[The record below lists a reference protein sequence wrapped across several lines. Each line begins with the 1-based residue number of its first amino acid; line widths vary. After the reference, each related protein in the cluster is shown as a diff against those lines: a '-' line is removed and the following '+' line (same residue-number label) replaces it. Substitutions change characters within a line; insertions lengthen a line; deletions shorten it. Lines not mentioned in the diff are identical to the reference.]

1 MSLVSK
7 RLRSIA
13 LGGVLCTAAASLHC
27 QKDYNPFENITNAQI
42 HVSPEA
48 SSRRIRDNDTLS
60 IFTRETLAVNV
71 TVREKI
77 DSIVVIARGNRLWS
91 DTVLRPPF
99 TPDNYLFQLS
109 YPDTGWHA
117 VTASAY
123 RVNGT
128 AFTAGPFSY
137 YVGSPLHQDSLFY
150 PYGVDTTLST
160 PPVGDIDVYYWW
172 SFGTGPNDTV
182 QSPFN
187 HIDTRL
193 PDSVKIGVKM
203 TGYLWVTDT
212 AEKISSP
219 ASTFS
224 YEFYRPAV
232 PVIKCTNKGLLG
244 DSVISGSDTLV
255 FNVEVIDSSR
265 VGIRSVV
272 INGVS
277 VTTTDNLDYSVV
289 YTGMKAYLPPA
300 EPKVVTVV
308 AVNNLNDSTVN
319 TFYCLYEP
327 NGTLPDL
334 VRLTFINPTTSITT
348 TQSSIPLLIGVNKY
362 TQDTVTV
369 RAFLDTQSLTPKTQI
384 VTDTFKT
391 LVWVPQQL
399 PTGRD
404 TITVNALI
412 HGQKYA
418 ADTII
423 ITQDPA
429 YKDTSPPEILSI
441 TINGRPYTT
450 GTSFALLPSDTS
462 VKVTVVAF
470 DNESGID
477 SVKVVSG
484 VKSYPLAYN
493 LSLLSWSSASIPFAG
508 AGATV
513 RKTMLLTLT
522 VKNNAGKT
530 NPKVITITKN

>member
-1 MSLVSK
+1 MLLSSNPM
-7 RLRSIA
+7 RSAVIA
-13 LGGVLCTAAASLHC
+13 CLACAVMIVPHC
-27 QKDYNPFENITNAQI
+27 QKDYNPFENFGNAQI
-42 HVSPEA
+42 HVAPEA
-48 SSRRIRDNDTLS
+48 CSKRIRENDTLS
-60 IFTRETLAVNV
+60 IFTRETLAVYV
-71 TVREKI
+71 TVRERI
-77 DSIVVIARGNRLWS
+77 DSVVVLAPNNRLWH
-91 DTVLRPPF
+91 DTILRPPF
-99 TPDNYLFQLS
+99 SLDNYLFQLS
-109 YPDTGWHA
+109 YPDTGWHS
-117 VTASAY
+117 VTATAY
-123 RVNGT
+123 RANSTV
-128 AFTAGPFSY
+128 FIAGPFTY
-137 YVGSPLHQDSLFY
+137 YVASPLHQDSLFTA
-150 PYGVDTTLST
+150 YGAPVTLST
-160 PPVGDIDVYYWW
+160 PPVGDNDVYFWW
-172 SFGTGPNDTV
+172 SFGTAPGDTI

-193 PDSVKIGVKM
+193 PDSVKIGPNKM

-212 AEKISSP
+212 TEKISSP

-255 FNVEVIDSSR
+255 FNVEVIDSSL
-265 VGIRSVV
+265 VGIRSVAV
-272 INGVS
+272 NGAL
-277 VTTTDNLDYSVV
+277 VTSTDNLNYSVV
-289 YTGMKAYLPPA
+289 YPGMKADSVV
-300 EPKVVTVV
+300 PKVVTVI
-308 AVNNLNDSTVN
+308 AVNNLNDSTVH
-319 TFYCLYEP
+319 TFYCIYEP

-334 VRLTFINPTTSITT
+334 VRLTFINPTMSITT
-348 TQSSIPLLIGVNKY
+348 TQNSIPLLIGVNKY

-369 RAFLDTQSLTPKTQI
+369 RAFLDTQSIAPKTQI
-384 VTDTFKT
+384 VTDSFKT
-391 LVWVPQQL
+391 LVWVPEQL

-429 YKDTSPPEILSI
+429 YKDTSPPVILSI

-450 GTSFALLPSDTS
+450 GTQFALLPTDTS

-477 SVKVVSG
+477 SVKVVNG
-484 VKSYPLAYN
+484 AKSYPMTYN
-493 LSLLSWSSASIPFAG
+493 LSLLSWSSASIPFTG

-513 RKTMLLTLT
+513 KKTMLLTLT

>member
-1 MSLVSK
+1 MV
-7 RLRSIA
+7 
-13 LGGVLCTAAASLHC
+13 VPHC
-27 QKDYNPFENITNAQI
+27 QKDYNPFENYANAQI
-42 HVSPEA
+42 HISPDA
-48 SSRRIRDNDTLS
+48 SSRRIRDNDTLA
-60 IFTRETLAVNV
+60 IFTRETLAVYI
-71 TVREKI
+71 TVLEKI
-77 DSIVVIARGNRLWS
+77 DSIVIQAPNNRLWH

-99 TPDNYLFQLS
+99 SPDNYLFQLS

-123 RVNGT
+123 RANGT
-128 AFTAGPFSY
+128 VFTAGPFTY
-137 YVGSPLHQDSLFY
+137 YVVSPLKQDSMFC

-187 HIDTRL
+187 HIDARL

-224 YEFYRPAV
+224 YEFYRPAA

-272 INGVS
+272 INGVP
-277 VTTTDNLDYSVV
+277 VTSTDNLDYSVV

-300 EPKVVTVV
+300 APKAVTVI
-308 AVNNLNDSTVN
+308 AVNNVNDSTVH

-334 VRLTFINPTTSITT
+334 VRLTFINPTSSITT

-369 RAFLDTQSLTPKTQI
+369 RAFLDTQSLAPKTQI
-384 VTDTFKT
+384 VTDSFKT

-429 YKDTSPPEILSI
+429 YKDTSAPEILSI
-441 TINGRPYTT
+441 AINGRPYTT
-450 GTSFALLPSDTS
+450 GTQFALLPSDTS

-484 VKSYPLAYN
+484 AKSYPMAYN
-493 LSLLSWSSASIPFAG
+493 LSLLSWSSASIPFTG

-530 NPKVITITKN
+530 TLKVITITKN